1 MNVAKENEPGNIE
14 LLLPWHAAGTL
25 SQRDKQRVEAA
36 LAHDPGLARRYELV
50 REELGETIHL
60 NETLGAPSARA
71 MDALFAKIDAEP
83 SRAPATSLNFGARV
97 REFFADLSPRTLAWS
112 ASAAALAIVLQAGL
126 IAGIVFKE
134 QAAPTAGSYQT
145 ASMPLAAKVEGAY
158 ALIRFQPQAN
168 AADISKFMETN
179 KLSIADGPT
188 PGGLYRVRIS
198 PSKVSSTDL
207 ADIVKTLHDNNAN
220 VVGFIA
226 PTQ

>member
-1 MNVAKENEPGNIE
+1 MNATKESEPNDIE

-25 SQRDKQRVEAA
+25 GQRDKQRVETA
-36 LAHDPGLARRYELV
+36 LANDPELARRYDLV
-50 REELGETIHL
+50 REELGATIHL

-83 SRAPATSLNFGARV
+83 GRTPAVSLNLGARI
-97 REFFADLSPRTLAWS
+97 REFFAALSPRTLAWS
-112 ASAAALAIVLQAGL
+112 VSAAVLAIVLQAGL
-126 IAGIVFKE
+126 IGGFVFKG
-134 QAAPTAGSYQT
+134 QSAPTNGSYQI
-145 ASMPLAAKVEGAY
+145 ASMPLAAKVEGSY

-168 AADISKFMETN
+168 AADISKFLETN

-188 PGGLYRVRIS
+188 PGGLYRVRVA
-198 PSKVSSTDL
+198 PGKVSSTEL
-207 ADIVKTLHDNNAN
+207 AGIVKNLQDNN

>member
-1 MNVAKENEPGNIE
+1 MNATKQSEPSDIE

-36 LAHDPGLARRYELV
+36 LANDPELARRYVLV
-50 REELGETIHL
+50 REEFGQTIHL

-83 SRAPATSLNFGARV
+83 SRAPAASMQLGARV
-97 REFFADLSPRTLAWS
+97 REFFAALSPRTLAWS

-134 QAAPTAGSYQT
+134 QGASSSGSYQT
-145 ASMPLAAKVEGAY
+145 ASMPLANKVEGSY

-168 AADISKFMETN
+168 AADISKFLETN
-179 KLSIADGPT
+179 KLSIADGPS
-188 PGGLYRVRIS
+188 PGGLYRVRVS
-198 PSKVSSTDL
+198 SSKVSSAEL
-207 ADIVKTLHDNNAN
+207 AGIVKNLQDNN